1 MWPDEAT
8 TPVFR
13 GCVFANGGVLASVW
27 RALRDNRLPSAGA
40 RAWDPASTSTGA
52 KRRRTT
58 ARDAGSPADVTHVV
72 VQDHAAPRA
81 VEEAS
86 RAFPRALVVRRAD
99 VFAALGGARGVDDR
113 KPRPPPPAPGP
124 PPPDAALVAARAL
137 PPDHPNWALVPSRR
151 ARAFDDRD
159 RIRHGRSPGA
169 TMGVVEALLQ
179 CVFDADACSLN
190 EPLVARL
197 LELETYERLAGG
209 DERQRKDV
217 TAGGGS
223 KARGTGEKF
232 NEEQSAYARAA
243 AAARAFPRALLPGTP
258 PSAIEREVP
267 AFGASLAAQAAE
279 ILNTGTCAKLEAFRR
294 GGVVRHR
301 DGRTRAGDP
310 REAAIE
316 GGFGR
321 LLEIERTPDPESA
334 ARLPES
340 AAASARPASV
350 SLALVHTPNNPA
362 PAGFGFGFG
371 SAPGTLDRAAA
382 HASSLRALP
391 GFGRVAVA
399 RLALAGLDTAD
410 KARDAARARTAEAAF
425 LTPAQVHALER
436 HEMLS
441 EPVPREDF
449 EKMRAAVEAAIGA
462 VEIRPSAV
470 ENATERTREA
480 SEEELVPGGDSSREG
495 ELVPGGDS
503 SREVELPGGDSSR
516 RSGWLVVPVGGG
528 RRSRASHDADFV
540 IAHPSLRTAEALRD
554 SGAFAALV
562 SGLDATGRLAR
573 APGAFRRTHEYPPG
587 AFAERARALDAE
599 LDGARQGN
607 LDLHSKLFGLFLC
620 GGGSEASAS
629 AGGRYRRLDAVV
641 VPFAQL
647 PFATVGWTGS
657 KCYNR
662 LLRHHASRRG
672 LCLTSHALVR
682 RGDRRWV
689 GQVADDPEMLRRGLP
704 PGPPAP
710 SRDADGNDWWP
721 PGWDENRRVET
732 ERDVFELLG
741 VPYREPNERDAP
753 G

>member
-1 MWPDEAT
+1 MA
-8 TPVFR
+8 R
-13 GCVFANGGVLASVW
+13 AS
-27 RALRDNRLPSAGA
+27 RQQAPSAG

-52 KRRRTT
+52 SG
-58 ARDAGSPADVTHVV
+58 AGRPRATRPPADVTHVV

-124 PPPDAALVAARAL
+124 PPPAAALVAARAL

-217 TAGGGS
+217 TGGGGS

-267 AFGASLAAQAAE
+267 AFGASLAAQAAD

-334 ARLPES
+334 A
-340 AAASARPASV
+340 ASARPASA
-350 SLALVHTPNNPA
+350 SLALVHTLNNPA

-436 HEMLS
+436 HEVLS

-449 EKMRAAVEAAIGA
+449 EEMRAAVEAAIGA

-503 SREVELPGGDSSR
+503 SREGELVPGGDSSRGDSSR
-516 RSGWLVVPVGGG
+516 RSGWLVVPVGGA

-554 SGAFAALV
+554 SGAFAR
-562 SGLDATGRLAR
+562 SCLAW
-573 APGAFRRTHEYPPG
+573 TPPG
-587 AFAERARALDAE
+587 GWQGARGVPPDPRVPARVRR
-599 LDGARQGN
+599 ARQG
-607 LDLHSKLFGLFLC
+607 
-620 GGGSEASAS
+620 
-629 AGGRYRRLDAVV
+629 R
-641 VPFAQL
+641 
-647 PFATVGWTGS
+647 
-657 KCYNR
+657 
-662 LLRHHASRRG
+662 
-672 LCLTSHALVR
+672 
-682 RGDRRWV
+682 
-689 GQVADDPEMLRRGLP
+689 
-704 PGPPAP
+704 
-710 SRDADGNDWWP
+710 
-721 PGWDENRRVET
+721 
-732 ERDVFELLG
+732 
-741 VPYREPNERDAP
+741 
-753 G
+753 

>member
-1 MWPDEAT
+1 
-8 TPVFR
+8 
-13 GCVFANGGVLASVW
+13 
-27 RALRDNRLPSAGA
+27 
-40 RAWDPASTSTGA
+40 
-52 KRRRTT
+52 
-58 ARDAGSPADVTHVV
+58 
-72 VQDHAAPRA
+72 
-81 VEEAS
+81 
-86 RAFPRALVVRRAD
+86 
-99 VFAALGGARGVDDR
+99 
-113 KPRPPPPAPGP
+113 
-124 PPPDAALVAARAL
+124 
-137 PPDHPNWALVPSRR
+137 
-151 ARAFDDRD
+151 
-159 RIRHGRSPGA
+159 
-169 TMGVVEALLQ
+169 
-179 CVFDADACSLN
+179 
-190 EPLVARL
+190 
-197 LELETYERLAGG
+197 
-209 DERQRKDV
+209 
-217 TAGGGS
+217 
-223 KARGTGEKF
+223 
-232 NEEQSAYARAA
+232 
-243 AAARAFPRALLPGTP
+243 LLPGTP

-321 LLEIERTPDPESA
+321 LLEIERTLDPESA

-340 AAASARPASV
+340 AAASARPASA
-350 SLALVHTPNNPA
+350 SLALVNTLNNPAGA

-371 SAPGTLDRAAA
+371 SAPGTLDHAAA

-410 KARDAARARTAEAAF
+410 KARDAARAHTAEAAF

-436 HEMLS
+436 HEVLA

-449 EKMRAAVEAAIGA
+449 EEMRAAVEAAIGA

-480 SEEELVPGGDSSREG
+480 SEGELPGGDSSREGQLPGGDSSREGQLPGGDSSREGQLPGGDSSREG
-495 ELVPGGDS
+495 ELPGGDS
-503 SREVELPGGDSSR
+503 SRDDSSR
-516 RSGWLVVPVGGG
+516 RSGWRVVPVGGA

-540 IAHPSLRTAEALRD
+540 IAHPSLRTAEALRA

-573 APGAFRRTHEYPPG
+573 APGAFRQILEYPPG
-587 AFAERARALDAE
+587 AFAERAKALDAE

-620 GGGSEASAS
+620 GGGSASSAS

-689 GQVADDPEMLRRGLP
+689 GQVADDPEMARRGLP

>member
-124 PPPDAALVAARAL
+124 PPPAAALVAARAL

-340 AAASARPASV
+340 AAASARPASA

-362 PAGFGFGFG
+362 PAGFGFGYG

-436 HEMLS
+436 HEVLA

-449 EKMRAAVEAAIGA
+449 EEMRAAVEAAIGA

-480 SEEELVPGGDSSREG
+480 SEG

-503 SREVELPGGDSSR
+503 DDSSR

-587 AFAERARALDAE
+587 AFAERTRALDAE

-620 GGGSEASAS
+620 GGGGSAAAS

>member
-124 PPPDAALVAARAL
+124 PPPAAALVAARAL

-217 TAGGGS
+217 TGGGGGS

-334 ARLPES
+334 A
-340 AAASARPASV
+340 ASARPASA
-350 SLALVHTPNNPA
+350 SLALVHTPNTPA
-362 PAGFGFGFG
+362 PAGSGFGFG

-436 HEMLS
+436 HEVLA

-449 EKMRAAVEAAIGA
+449 EEMRAAVEAAIGA

-480 SEEELVPGGDSSREG
+480 SEG

-503 SREVELPGGDSSR
+503 DDSSR
-516 RSGWLVVPVGGG
+516 HSGWRVVPVGGA

-540 IAHPSLRTAEALRD
+540 ISHPSLRTAEALRD

-587 AFAERARALDAE
+587 AFAERAKALDAE

-620 GGGSEASAS
+620 GGGSAASSES

>member
-1 MWPDEAT
+1 LGPPPGRSIA
-8 TPVFR
+8 
-13 GCVFANGGVLASVW
+13 
-27 RALRDNRLPSAGA
+27 
-40 RAWDPASTSTGA
+40 
-52 KRRRTT
+52 RRRT
-58 ARDAGSPADVTHVV
+58 P
-72 VQDHAAPRA
+72 
-81 VEEAS
+81 
-86 RAFPRALVVRRAD
+86 
-99 VFAALGGARGVDDR
+99 
-113 KPRPPPPAPGP
+113 
-124 PPPDAALVAARAL
+124 
-137 PPDHPNWALVPSRR
+137 
-151 ARAFDDRD
+151 
-159 RIRHGRSPGA
+159 
-169 TMGVVEALLQ
+169 
-179 CVFDADACSLN
+179 
-190 EPLVARL
+190 
-197 LELETYERLAGG
+197 
-209 DERQRKDV
+209 
-217 TAGGGS
+217 
-223 KARGTGEKF
+223 
-232 NEEQSAYARAA
+232 
-243 AAARAFPRALLPGTP
+243 
-258 PSAIEREVP
+258 
-267 AFGASLAAQAAE
+267 
-279 ILNTGTCAKLEAFRR
+279 
-294 GGVVRHR
+294 
-301 DGRTRAGDP
+301 
-310 REAAIE
+310 
-316 GGFGR
+316 
-321 LLEIERTPDPESA
+321 
-334 ARLPES
+334 
-340 AAASARPASV
+340 
-350 SLALVHTPNNPA
+350 
-362 PAGFGFGFG
+362 
-371 SAPGTLDRAAA
+371 
-382 HASSLRALP
+382 SSLRALP

-436 HEMLS
+436 HEVLA

-449 EKMRAAVEAAIGA
+449 EEMRAAVEAAIGA

-480 SEEELVPGGDSSREG
+480 SEG

-503 SREVELPGGDSSR
+503 DDSSR

-587 AFAERARALDAE
+587 AFAERTRALDAE

-620 GGGSEASAS
+620 GGGGSAAAS

>member
-124 PPPDAALVAARAL
+124 PPPAAALVAARAL

-217 TAGGGS
+217 TGGGGGS

-334 ARLPES
+334 A
-340 AAASARPASV
+340 ASARPASA

-362 PAGFGFGFG
+362 PAGSGFGFG

-436 HEMLS
+436 HEVLA

-449 EKMRAAVEAAIGA
+449 EEMRAAVEAAIGA

-480 SEEELVPGGDSSREG
+480 SEG

-503 SREVELPGGDSSR
+503 DDSSR
-516 RSGWLVVPVGGG
+516 HSGWRVVPVGGA

-540 IAHPSLRTAEALRD
+540 ISHPSLRTAEALRD

-587 AFAERARALDAE
+587 AFAERAKALDAE

-620 GGGSEASAS
+620 GGGSAASSES